1 MRTDSPAPPRACARV
16 EVSDPSLAG
25 DAERELL
32 EALLRGDESA
42 FVALVDQ
49 YHASLVRLARVY
61 VHDRGTAEEVTQDAW
76 LGVLRGLRQFAGR
89 CSLKTWIF
97 RILINT
103 AKHRAVRD
111 RRCIP
116 FSAAWDSASEPFEPA
131 VAANRFRAPGEQW
144 TGGWVSFPA
153 SWGNAP
159 EERLLAREA
168 RGQIRAAIDRLP
180 PSQREVV
187 LLRDVQGWSADEV
200 CHALQV
206 SESNQRVLLH
216 RGRSRVRE
224 ALAEY
229 LAEC

>member
-1 MRTDSPAPPRACARV
+1 MRTDSLAPPGRA
-16 EVSDPSLAG
+16 EVGDPLLAG
-25 DAERELL
+25 DSERDLL

-42 FVALVDQ
+42 FVTLVDQ
-49 YHASLVRLARVY
+49 YHAGLVRLALVY
-61 VHDRGTAEEVTQDAW
+61 VRDRGTADEVTQDAW

-89 CSLKTWIF
+89 SSLKTWIY
-97 RILINT
+97 RILINC

-111 RRCIP
+111 RNCIP
-116 FSAAWDSASEPFEPA
+116 FSAAWDPAFEPFESA
-131 VAANRFRAPGEQW
+131 VAPERFRAPGDQW

-159 EERLLAREA
+159 EERLLAREVRA
-168 RGQIRAAIDRLP
+168 QIQTAIDRLP

-187 LLRDVQGWSADEV
+187 LLRDVQGWSAAEV
-200 CHALQV
+200 CHALKV

-216 RGRSRVRE
+216 RGRSRLRE

-229 LAEC
+229 LAQR